1 MFVNSYFMKKK
12 MKKKKEDVP
21 GIAFVGCLFIGLALG
36 MAYGNVAIGVLG
48 GLGAGFIVMAILTY
62 LIKKK

>member
-1 MFVNSYFMKKK
+1 

-21 GIAFVGCLFIGLALG
+21 GVAFVGCLFIGLALG
-36 MAYGNVAIGVLG
+36 IAYGNPAVGVLG